1 MKEQIKLSFPLCVHC
16 FFLSLESCRRIF
28 FSCSRSIFWYIYS
41 HNFFVKYCDP
51 FKESFVRQLFSLANN
66 YFISAFFFFLQS
78 HFEECFSHVLGLYFS
93 VFIATKNFCEICD
106 PFKESFVRQLF
117 SLANNYFIS
126 AFFFFLQSHFEEYF
140 SHIFGLYFSIC
151 IATKIFYEIC
161 DPFKE
166 SFLRQLFSLAN
177 NYFISAF
184 FFLLQSHF
192 EEQFY
197 HVLGLY
203 FSIFIA
209 TKKFYEICVPFKE
222 SFVKQLFPST
232 ILS

>member
-1 MKEQIKLSFPLCVHC
+1 MKEQIKLSFPLCVRC

-41 HNFFVKYCDP
+41 HNFFVKY
-51 FKESFVRQLFSLANN
+51 
-66 YFISAFFFFLQS
+66 
-78 HFEECFSHVLGLYFS
+78 
-93 VFIATKNFCEICD
+93 CD

-166 SFLRQLFSLAN
+166 SFLRQLFSLGN

-209 TKKFYEICVPFKE
+209 IKKFYEICVPFKE
-222 SFVKQLFPST
+222 SFVKQLFPSK